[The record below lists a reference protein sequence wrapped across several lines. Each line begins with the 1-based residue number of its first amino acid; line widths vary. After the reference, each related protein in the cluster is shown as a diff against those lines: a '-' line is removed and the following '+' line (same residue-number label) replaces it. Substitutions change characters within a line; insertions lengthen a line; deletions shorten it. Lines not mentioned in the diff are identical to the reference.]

1 MRQRIGPLRV
11 GIIGT
16 GLATESHASDI
27 VSSDGL
33 ELAGVC
39 SRRPERL
46 RSFAT
51 RFGAPNIF
59 TTPDHML
66 QSGTCEAIVVAVP
79 PHAVLEVTHTVLEHG
94 YPALVEK
101 PIATASRQLETLISL
116 SETAE
121 TPAIVGFNRRYQR
134 HVRAAVKILR
144 SGALDPIRTV
154 TAVWS
159 GPYANRYAAHAP
171 TYRSRAGNRNGLL
184 VDTGSHA
191 FDLLTWIFGDSLR
204 VESCEVKTNE
214 RGTDINF
221 TTVLCAGNTRIT
233 VAAEDHDGP
242 ERRKVVIDVED
253 GSIALDD
260 TGATITIGR
269 SKRRIPAEDER
280 RPVDDLVALHEDRPT
295 LGASLRDA
303 VRVSRLLIEAYDL
316 AGAPTPRPWCRP
328 RFKPWGR
335 LNGSC

>member
-1 MRQRIGPLRV
+1 MGPLRV

-16 GLATESHASDI
+16 GLAAESHAFDI
-27 VSSDGL
+27 VSSDNF

-39 SRRPERL
+39 SRHPERL

-51 RFGAPNIF
+51 RFGAPGTF

-79 PHAVLEVTHTVLEHG
+79 PHAVLNVTRTVLEHG
-94 YPALVEK
+94 YLALIEK
-101 PIATASRQLETLISL
+101 PIATAPRVLETLISL

-134 HVRAAVKILR
+134 HVRAAVETLR
-144 SGALDPIRTV
+144 SGALGPIRTV
-154 TAVWS
+154 RAGWS
-159 GPYANRYAAHAP
+159 GPYANRFAAHAP
-171 TYRSRAGNRNGLL
+171 TYRARAGNRNGLL
-184 VDTGSHA
+184 VDTGSHV
-191 FDLLTWIFGDSLR
+191 FDLLTWIFGDFLR
-204 VESCEVKTNE
+204 VEGCEVKTNE
-214 RGTDINF
+214 RGADFNF
-221 TTVLCAGNTRIT
+221 TTVLRADHTHIA
-233 VAAEDHDGP
+233 VAAEDNDGP
-242 ERRKVVIDVED
+242 ECRQVAIEGED
-253 GSIALDD
+253 GSIALDE
-260 TGATITIGR
+260 TGTTITIGR

-280 RPVDDLVALHEDRPT
+280 RPVDDLVALHEDRPA

-303 VRVSRLLIEAYDL
+303 VRVSRLLVEAYDF
-316 AGAPTPRPWCRP
+316 AGAPKSRPWCRP